1 MKNNFFYVIY
11 SKNQTCLV
19 FTTDFR
25 KFKKKFFKLVKPLE
39 LSPISKKNLKNYFLL
54 MDFFSV
60 NKILIGNFFVT
71 RYETDEVYQ
80 NVVEVR

>member
-19 FTTDFR
+19 FTTNFR
-25 KFKKKFFKLVKPLE
+25 KFKKQFFKLVKPLE
-39 LSPISKKNLKNYFLL
+39 LSSMSKKNLKNYFLL

-60 NKILIGNFFVT
+60 NKILNENFFVT

>member
-25 KFKKKFFKLVKPLE
+25 KFKKQFFKLVKTLE

-80 NVVEVR
+80 NVVKVR